1 MSYKLVSSSF
11 NNKTY
16 PYRILSCSVG
26 VYYDSD
32 LGKYIPGQ
40 YEFNDDGPVYGPNG
54 EWELD
59 PDIPFSQC
67 RFFTRPVFATCK
79 NNCPGG
85 ELCYQLSVLS
95 YFAYIK
101 L

>member
-54 EWELD
+54 ELELD
-59 PDIPFSQC
+59 PDNYLCSLV
-67 RFFTRPVFATCK
+67 TRPVFATCK

-95 YFAYIK
+95 YFVIIK

>member
-1 MSYKLVSSSF
+1 MSLSL

-16 PYRILSCSVG
+16 SDSILSCSVG
-26 VYYDSD
+26 YFDHELHQWVN
-32 LGKYIPGQ
+32 
-40 YEFNDDGPVYGPNG
+40 EFNDDGPVYGPNG
-54 EWELD
+54 ELELD
-59 PDIPFSQC
+59 PDNYQC
-67 RFFTRPVFATCK
+67 GSGRPVFATCK

-95 YFAYIK
+95 YFVIIK

>member
-54 EWELD
+54 ELELD
-59 PDIPFSQC
+59 PDNDLC
-67 RFFTRPVFATCK
+67 RYRKPVFATCK

-95 YFAYIK
+95 YFVIIK

>member
-1 MSYKLVSSSF
+1 MLDDVAPKNLLQFLYNLINLIIHSDI
-11 NNKTY
+11 
-16 PYRILSCSVG
+16 ILSCSVG
-26 VYYDSD
+26 TYENSD
-32 LGKYIPGQ
+32 DHIV

-54 EWELD
+54 ELELD

-85 ELCYQLSVLS
+85 ELCYQ
-95 YFAYIK
+95 F
-101 L
+101 

>member
-1 MSYKLVSSSF
+1 MSYKLVSVNYKRQSDKIKS
-11 NNKTY
+11 Y
-16 PYRILSCSVG
+16 SVG
-26 VYYDSD
+26 YN
-32 LGKYIPGQ
+32 LEWPLLE
-40 YEFNDDGPVYGPNG
+40 YEFNQEGPVYGPN
-54 EWELD
+54 EQWELD
-59 PDIPFSQC
+59 PDNDLCDSYYG
-67 RFFTRPVFATCK
+67 RPVFATCK